1 MHLSRL
7 RDFSRKCMEITEVV
21 RFDNDSQKIILNPI
35 FKFQEDKKN
44 STRTRV
50 VGRLVRTG
58 NKIINTGK
66 FELSGIYDYLEDE
79 KGAEG

>member
-1 MHLSRL
+1 
-7 RDFSRKCMEITEVV
+7 MEITEVV